1 MIKILPPA
9 IEIKNLSFSYG
20 EEEILKNVNCSI
32 EQGSYVGIVGHNG
45 SGKSTLLK
53 LILGILSPSKGKV
66 LLFGSDTSSI
76 DWTKI
81 GYVSQRAGL
90 ATSHI
95 PITVEEV
102 IKMEKVTDQAVNEA
116 LTAVDMYAFKH
127 KPLRELSGGQQ
138 QRIFIARALVKT
150 PKLLILD
157 EPTVGVD
164 VKTQETFYNLLTKLN
179 EENGITL
186 LLVSHD
192 LHTISHKVKTVIQLD
207 RKIYPYTMTTCSVNH
222 IHSPYA
228 ATHSAFSI

>member
-1 MIKILPPA
+1 MIQKPPA

-32 EQGSYVGIVGHNG
+32 AEGSYVGIVGHNG

-53 LILGILSPSKGKV
+53 LILGILTPSEGTI
-66 LLFGSDTSSI
+66 LLFGSDSSSI
-76 DWTKI
+76 DWKKI
-81 GYVSQRAGL
+81 GYVSQKAGL
-90 ATSHI
+90 TTAHI

-102 IKMEKVTDQAVNEA
+102 IKMEHVTDEAVDEA
-116 LTAVDMYAFKH
+116 LNSVDMHASKH
-127 KPLRELSGGQQ
+127 TLLRELSGGQQ
-138 QRIFIARALVKT
+138 QRIFIARALVKK

-164 VKTQETFYNLLTKLN
+164 VRTQEAFYSLLTKLN
-179 EENGITL
+179 EEDGITL

-207 RKIYPYTMTTCSVNH
+207 RKIYPY
-222 IHSPYA
+222 A
-228 ATHSAFSI
+228 ATH

>member
-1 MIKILPPA
+1 MNNKQVFA

-32 EQGSYVGIVGHNG
+32 AEGSYVGIVGHNG

-53 LILGILSPSKGKV
+53 LILGILTPSKGTIS
-66 LLFGSDTSSI
+66 LFGSDSNSI
-76 DWTKI
+76 DWKKI
-81 GYVSQRAGL
+81 GYVSQKAGL
-90 ATSHI
+90 TTSHI

-102 IKMEKVTDQAVNEA
+102 IKMENVTDK
-116 LTAVDMYAFKH
+116 AVDESLSSVDMHASKYKL
-127 KPLRELSGGQQ
+127 LRELSGGQQ
-138 QRIFIARALVKT
+138 QRIFIARALVKK

-164 VKTQETFYNLLTKLN
+164 VRTQEAFYTLLTKLN
-179 EENGITL
+179 EEEGITL

-222 IHSPYA
+222 IHEPYA
-228 ATHSAFSI
+228 ATH